1 MCIRDRIL
9 FDANIADEFHRA
21 ELFGAEILEL
31 CVEVGGTITGEH
43 GVGLHKMGS
52 LVAEHG
58 NDAIDL
64 MRSVKQALD
73 PKHILNPGKIF
84 HL

>member
-1 MCIRDRIL
+1 MD
-9 FDANIADEFHRA
+9 F
-21 ELFGAEILEL
+21 
-31 CVEVGGTITGEH
+31 
-43 GVGLHKMGS
+43 